1 MLEKQSI
8 WHLHLNIALVFHL
21 FSAVSMRRKPA
32 GEGTAWLPESEWV
45 QETTVSIAPVTEG
58 TERPP

>member
-1 MLEKQSI
+1 
-8 WHLHLNIALVFHL
+8 
-21 FSAVSMRRKPA
+21 MRRKPA